1 MSAEV
6 QGNKLNMITVQD
18 AENQVMIQRLLMGGN
33 EMTKTLLK
41 NGKAIVSGMGQS
53 QTLPDEQFEY
63 LKMSMW
69 IVPELLY
76 ETMGYTISSDGV
88 KDVDGETAYKLLITN
103 PTGGEIVNYY
113 STGTG
118 LKIKS
123 EDTISGVTSYG
134 RYEEFDGVLLPVQ
147 ISVESPM
154 IPFPLNFEVDDIKVN
169 VILTAEELN

>member
-1 MSAEV
+1 
-6 QGNKLNMITVQD
+6 
-18 AENQVMIQRLLMGGN
+18 
-33 EMTKTLLK
+33 
-41 NGKAIVSGMGQS
+41 MGQS